1 MKLSCLQVPVS
12 ISVDRFVLLD
22 GWRRRVR
29 SFWISDLVLC
39 HQWEAPLSRTPLAA
53 AGGGGRHS
61 CRREE
66 RDAWMDAAEGGLTG
80 DVRDGARR
88 AASWASRREK
98 SLVLSVT
105 AASTCSLASDREAS
119 SAICETRRFQFGGIV
134 GGMGMEG
141 SAKPR

>member
-1 MKLSCLQVPVS
+1 M
-12 ISVDRFVLLD
+12 
-22 GWRRRVR
+22 VR

-39 HQWEAPLSRTPLAA
+39 HQWEAPLSRTPLVA

-61 CRREE
+61 CRRED

-80 DVRDGARR
+80 DERIGARR

-105 AASTCSLASDREAS
+105 AASTCSLASDREES

-134 GGMGMEG
+134 GGWGWRG
-141 SAKPR
+141 CGRRGPTGQ